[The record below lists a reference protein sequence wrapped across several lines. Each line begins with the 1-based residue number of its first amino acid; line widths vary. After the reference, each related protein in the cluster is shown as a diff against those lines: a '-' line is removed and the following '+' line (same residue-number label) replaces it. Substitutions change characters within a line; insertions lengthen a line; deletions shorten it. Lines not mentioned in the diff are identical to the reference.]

1 MNIATSSPLVPSR
14 LWMTGSIALV
24 MAALMQGRVAAGEER
39 VRTPRVARL
48 SPYGV
53 SETVLRIEEAAR
65 RDGLSV
71 LVRIDGARPVI
82 VLASSVGGTPV
93 VLHGAD
99 PQPDMPLAVQVC
111 LGADGG
117 TEVLIAASA
126 DDADTDWTEL
136 PVGAADDLA
145 RLPALLDRALA

>member
-1 MNIATSSPLVPSR
+1 
-14 LWMTGSIALV
+14 MTGSLALV
-24 MAALMQGRVAAGEER
+24 MAAVMQGRVAAGDER
-39 VRTPRVARL
+39 LRTPRVVRL

-71 LVRIDGARPVI
+71 LVRIDGVRPVI

-99 PQPDMPLAVQVC
+99 PQPDIPLAVQVYR
-111 LGADGG
+111 GVNGD

-126 DDADTDWTEL
+126 EDADSDWTEL
-136 PVGAADDLA
+136 PAAAADDLA
-145 RLPALLDRALA
+145 RLPGLLDRALA